1 MIADVGDVEVAHLIA
16 EHGVEDHMLHHV
28 SQLLHDLCLVA
39 TGQCVGQFIDFLD
52 RIGPQTLEGL
62 LPVPGT
68 ILPQAILHVYQPLE
82 GAKPLGAPVVFFL
95 FYHNGKGTKFS
106 FLGKKNRPIP
116 AFIGKLMQIMASKAG
131 DLGKNATFAVYE
143 H

>member
-1 MIADVGDVEVAHLIA
+1 MIEKKENNRRAEWLRAFERLIDVQYRLRQDCPWDRKQTFESLRPNT
-16 EHGVEDHMLHHV
+16 ML
-28 SQLLHDLCLVA
+28 
-39 TGQCVGQFIDFLD
+39 
-52 RIGPQTLEGL
+52 R
-62 LPVPGT
+62 
-68 ILPQAILHVYQPLE
+68 VYQPLE

-131 DLGKNATFAVYE
+131 DLGKKCYLCSL
-143 H
+143 